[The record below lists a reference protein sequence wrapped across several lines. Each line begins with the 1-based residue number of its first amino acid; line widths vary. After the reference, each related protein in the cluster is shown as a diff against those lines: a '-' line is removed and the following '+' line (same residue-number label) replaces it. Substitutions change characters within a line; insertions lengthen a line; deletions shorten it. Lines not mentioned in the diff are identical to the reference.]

1 MRKER
6 ETPDDL
12 FSFAQMLVAKLKR
25 TDPLQQWSKHQE
37 EDAVQDLF
45 LAGWQVW
52 QDEGNAGLAKN
63 RMADRAKN
71 LIRDLKSERKHEP
84 TAAGEQR
91 MAGVTGRW
99 DESSDDE
106 SLQRF
111 DPVDR
116 DSLRGAPDQDSLVNE
131 TLNRLTERQREIAV
145 LRMAGFSNDEIA
157 TELNIG
163 LRTVEREL
171 QHIKK
176 DISYDDAK

>member
-1 MRKER
+1 MPKER
-6 ETPDDL
+6 DTPDDL
-12 FSFAQMLVAKLKR
+12 YPFAQMLVKELKR
-25 TDPLQQWSKHQE
+25 KYQLRWNEHRM
-37 EDAVQDLF
+37 EDAEQDLF

-63 RMADRAKN
+63 RMTDRAKN
-71 LIRDLKSERKHEP
+71 LIRDLQSERKHEP
-84 TAAGEQR
+84 KPAGEQR
-91 MAGVTGRW
+91 IAGVKGRW

-106 SLQRF
+106 SLHRF
-111 DPVDR
+111 DPVAR
-116 DSLRGAPDQDSLVNE
+116 DSLRGDPDQDALVNE

-171 QHIKK
+171 QQLKK

>member
-1 MRKER
+1 MTEER
-6 ETPDDL
+6 DTPDDL
-12 FSFAQMLVAKLKR
+12 FPFAQMRVAKLKR
-25 TDPLQQWSKHQE
+25 QDPIQQWSRHQE
-37 EDAVQDLF
+37 EDAAQDLF

-52 QDEGNAGLAKN
+52 QDEGSIGLAKN
-63 RMADRAKN
+63 RMTDRAKN

-84 TAAGEQR
+84 RAAGEQR
-91 MAGVTGRW
+91 MAGVRGRW
-99 DESSDDE
+99 DEASDDE
-106 SLQRF
+106 SLQKF

-116 DSLRGAPDQDSLVNE
+116 DSLRGDPDQDALVNE

-171 QHIKK
+171 QHIKE